1 MTKTATS
8 IKIILGDSMEKLK
21 ITEIEEIIERFK
33 DNIESEKYLVHE
45 MGLRP
50 CFVLKKTE
58 QSKVFGDLHHHDL
71 FEILYIVSGKVSY
84 SIDELHYELNDGDL
98 VLISPTSLHR
108 LDKVISHKCERIV
121 LTFSQNFLNYYSGL
135 NTNLEQIFQTAK
147 ERKAYKISF
156 KDSDRKTLE
165 KYLNNMCDL
174 QFSKEYGA
182 DVMFNIRFMQ
192 SLLLINILGQNNS
205 TELEVIKSNK
215 IISEVV
221 DYIHK
226 NLHTKILIKDIAHNL
241 SLSES
246 RLSHLFKEETG
257 ISILKFINKK
267 RLMYSK
273 ELIRNGEH
281 LGNVH
286 TLCGFT
292 DNTSFFRAF
301 KKEYGITPKTYY
313 KNYKLSQD

>member
-1 MTKTATS
+1 MNTQKN
-8 IKIILGDSMEKLK
+8 I
-21 ITEIEEIIERFK
+21 EIEKIIERFK
-33 DNIESEKYLVHE
+33 DNIESEKYLVE
-45 MGLRP
+45 TLGLRP

-84 SIDELHYELNDGDL
+84 SIDELHYELKDGDM

-108 LDKVISHKCERIV
+108 LDKVVSQKCDRIV
-121 LTFSQNFLNYYSGL
+121 LTFSRNFINYYSGL
-135 NTNLEQIFQTAK
+135 YSDLGKVFKDVKIKKNYL
-147 ERKAYKISF
+147 ISF
-156 KDSDRKTLE
+156 ENQDKKTLE
-165 KYLNNMCDL
+165 NYLNNMYDL
-174 QFSKEYGA
+174 QFAKQYGA

-192 SLLLINILGQNNS
+192 SMLLINHKSQNS
-205 TELEVIKSNK
+205 QTEIVVNKSNK

-221 DYIHK
+221 DYIHS
-226 NLHTKILIKDIAHNL
+226 NLNKKILIKDIAEKM

-267 RLMYSK
+267 RLMLSK
-273 ELIRNGEH
+273 ELIRSGEH
-281 LGNVH
+281 IGTIH
-286 TLCGFT
+286 TQCGFP

-301 KKEYGITPKTYY
+301 KKEYSITPKTYY
-313 KNYKLSQD
+313 LNCKLSQD

>member
-1 MTKTATS
+1 MKN
-8 IKIILGDSMEKLK
+8 LK
-21 ITEIEEIIERFK
+21 INEIEEIIERFK
-33 DNIESEKYLVHE
+33 DNIESEKYLVQE
-45 MGLRP
+45 LGLRP

-71 FEILYIVSGKVSY
+71 YEILYIVSGRVSY
-84 SIDELHYELNDGDL
+84 SIDELHYELNAGDL

-108 LDKVISHKCERIV
+108 LDKVISPKCERIV
-121 LTFSQNFLNYYSGL
+121 LTFSHNYLKYYSCIYTDFEKVF
-135 NTNLEQIFQTAK
+135 NTAK
-147 ERKAYKISF
+147 ERKMYKISF
-156 KDSDRKTLE
+156 KDNDQKTLE
-165 KYLNNMCDL
+165 KYLHNMNEL

-182 DVMFNIRFMQ
+182 DAMFNIRFMQ
-192 SLLLINILGQNNS
+192 IMLLINHTSLNNP
-205 TELEVIKSNK
+205 TELKVIRSNQ

-221 DYIHK
+221 DFIHK
-226 NLHTKILIKDIAHNL
+226 NLHKKILIKDIATRL

-273 ELIRNGEH
+273 ELIKNGEH
-281 LGNVH
+281 IGSIH
-286 TLCGFT
+286 SLCGFA

-313 KNYKLSQD
+313 NNYRLAQD